1 MTLATMVLVSIELN
15 YNFGTGSGIKFSV
28 RMLIGDYYS
37 PSGHIHG
44 HLD

>member
-1 MTLATMVLVSIELN
+1 MTLATIDLVLIELN
-15 YNFGTGSGIKFSV
+15 CNLGIGSDTKSSV
-28 RMLIGDYYS
+28 IILRGDYYS